1 MQIHNLFLGASLSA
15 LLAVNATG
23 NAAETTV
30 QREGNALEAKGNVR
44 EKNAV
49 REKEAAERTSAAGEA
64 KQRKGEEM
72 QKEAKSLEKN
82 DSTAAEGA
90 RLERAGAA
98 EEVKGEK
105 MQESAKTHKMHAKR
119 TQKAAG
125 ANPGVAD
132 ETVNADNTKV
142 NTRDRKDSLTPMDQ
156 SNSAAQIAITANI
169 RKGIMG
175 DKTVSFNG
183 KNVKIITVGTRVTL
197 RGPVQSSKERTAIE
211 GIAKRTAGVSDVDNQ
226 LEIVN

>member
-1 MQIHNLFLGASLSA
+1 
-15 LLAVNATG
+15 
-23 NAAETTV
+23 
-30 QREGNALEAKGNVR
+30 
-44 EKNAV
+44 
-49 REKEAAERTSAAGEA
+49 
-64 KQRKGEEM
+64 M

-105 MQESAKTHKMHAKR
+105 MQESAKTHKAHAKR
-119 TQKAAG
+119 MQKAIG

-132 ETVNADNTKV
+132 ETMDADNTKV

-156 SNSAAQIAITANI
+156 SNSAAQIEVTANI

-175 DKTVSFNG
+175 DKTISFNG

-197 RGPVQSSKERTAIE
+197 RGPVKSSKERTAIE

-226 LEIVN
+226 LEIIK

>member
-1 MQIHNLFLGASLSA
+1 MQIQNLLLGASLSA

-23 NAAETTV
+23 NAAENTV
-30 QREGNALEAKGNVR
+30 QRDGNALEAKGNVR
-44 EKNAV
+44 ERNAV
-49 REKEAAERTSAAGEA
+49 REKEAADRTAGAGEA

-98 EEVKGEK
+98 EKAKGEQ
-105 MQESAKTHKMHAKR
+105 MQESAKTHRAHAKR
-119 TQKAAG
+119 MQKAVDAS
-125 ANPGVAD
+125 PGVAD
-132 ETVNADNTKV
+132 QTKNADNTKV

-183 KNVKIITVGTRVTL
+183 KNVKIITVGTTVTL

-211 GIAKRTAGVSDVDNQ
+211 GIAKRTAGVGDVDNQ
-226 LEIVN
+226 LEVVN

>member
-1 MQIHNLFLGASLSA
+1 
-15 LLAVNATG
+15 
-23 NAAETTV
+23 V

-49 REKEAAERTSAAGEA
+49 REKEAAEKTSGAGEA

-72 QKEAKSLEKN
+72 QKEAKSLEK
-82 DSTAAEGA
+82 SEGTAAEGA

-98 EEVKGEK
+98 EEVKGKK
-105 MQESAKTHKMHAKR
+105 MQESAKTHKAHAKR
-119 TQKAAG
+119 MQKAVG

-132 ETVNADNTKV
+132 EAMNADNTKV

-169 RKGIMG
+169 RKGIMA

-197 RGPVQSSKERTAIE
+197 RGPVKSSKERTAIE
-211 GIAKRTAGVSDVDNQ
+211 GVAKRTAGVSDVDNQ
-226 LEIVN
+226 LEIIN